1 MMKVA
6 NVCHSGCMLGRRRCK
21 RHGDREVNET
31 ASYGYRAIVCISGN
45 ECIAVCMHADTCT
58 YCVPSRYIFHAPR
71 LAYSCTVY
79 SCKP

>member
-21 RHGDREVNET
+21 RHGDREVNGT

-58 YCVPSRYIFHAPR
+58 YCVCVQYLLSNLF
-71 LAYSCTVY
+71 
-79 SCKP
+79 